1 MLTPEPRSRLSVL
14 RQSLRLVFLAVA
26 LLSASCQTPVST
38 QLPQEAGPSKR
49 VTLASGD
56 VIKLIFSG
64 APEQNQSQK
73 IGADGKINL
82 PQVGEITAAGKTVA
96 QVQAELT
103 ALYKPLLRNT
113 DVLVVVESGA
123 IHVYMA
129 GALGKAGPLVLD
141 RPTTILQAVM
151 QAGGPTPFGNMR
163 RVQVIRLVNGVE
175 RSQVVDLRP
184 TLRGQATRP
193 FYVRDGDVISI
204 PQSAF

>member
-1 MLTPEPRSRLSVL
+1 
-14 RQSLRLVFLAVA
+14 
-26 LLSASCQTPVST
+26 
-38 QLPQEAGPSKR
+38 
-49 VTLASGD
+49 

-129 GALGKAGPLVLD
+129 GAVGKAGPLVLD

-151 QAGGPTPFGNMR
+151 QAGGPNQFGNMR

-184 TLRGQATRP
+184 TLQGQATRP
-193 FYVRDGDVISI
+193 FYVRDGDVINI